1 VPSYDTVSPL
11 LVCYAEKAELVIFF
25 GLVNKLAE
33 LDLPVVEFLVDFMKL
48 FANKDGREVKALEV
62 FDALKQK

>member
-1 VPSYDTVSPL
+1 ML
-11 LVCYAEKAELVIFF
+11 KRLNWLFF